1 MFSQGIDEDTAS
13 TRREGVRN
21 GDLEKY
27 GAPENR
33 EVVSQNDE
41 SQFADLSPAASR
53 SNMIPQSEKRAG
65 DTVPVMRTFVGAESL
80 RGMSSLILSF
90 HSVLAS
96 MLGQKLSE
104 RL

>member
-21 GDLEKY
+21 GDLEEY

-53 SNMIPQSEKRAG
+53 SNMIPQSAFNLRDDG
-65 DTVPVMRTFVGAESL
+65 LNLNSFSVSL
-80 RGMSSLILSF
+80 KVEADL
-90 HSVLAS
+90 H
-96 MLGQKLSE
+96 
-104 RL
+104 